1 MERNIHNETERNSRI
16 QAMRQRTSQLERE
29 GTYWTDDDKE
39 RLRSL
44 FFDNVGITDIAL
56 ILQRTEVAVAQQI
69 QLMNLYE
76 KVRRPSV
83 QKKQEGCFCK
93 KCSLYGSSDCLGY
106 SSCPD
111 N

>member
-44 FFDNVGITDIAL
+44 FFENVGITDIAL
-56 ILQRTEVAVAQQI
+56 ILQRTEVAIAQQI

-76 KVRRPSV
+76 KVRRTSV
-83 QKKQEGCFCK
+83 QKKQEGCLCK
-93 KCSLYGSSDCLGY
+93 KCTLQ
-106 SSCPD
+106 SSCSQQA
-111 N
+111 